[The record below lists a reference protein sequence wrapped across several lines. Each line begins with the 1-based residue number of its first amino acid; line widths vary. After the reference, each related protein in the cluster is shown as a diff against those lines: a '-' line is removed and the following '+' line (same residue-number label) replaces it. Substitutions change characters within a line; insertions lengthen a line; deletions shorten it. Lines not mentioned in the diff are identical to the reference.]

1 MPNVTWPKPIEQNSM
16 LFVQLRRHLSLLIRL
31 VGVLLAIAV
40 GAGVFLWYFGL
51 PLEAGYAATK
61 APVLRE
67 RPIPIRDSS
76 VTQSPGRKLAFC
88 GCEYAIPWSDL
99 DETKTKVGVNSTV
112 LYFDSGLVTL
122 LKCQPP
128 REFVEGVLSS
138 IKVSPENFRRA
149 FGDSVLQSDYA
160 LTSLM
165 LGTTPDEINFRT
177 PHRYQASKMAMLVL
191 KAMATPRADS
201 GMFSIHTEQF
211 DGFQYQDPQRMPD
224 WVLLDLFASDRG
236 LEFQFFLN
244 YHGASPH
251 VSQAD
256 INRVVR
262 TVHKISP
269 YSPLKN
275 TSLKQSH

>member
-1 MPNVTWPKPIEQNSM
+1 MF
-16 LFVQLRRHLSLLIRL
+16 FVQLRGQGSFLVRL

-40 GAGVFLWYFGL
+40 SAGAFLWYFGL
-51 PLEAGYAATK
+51 PLEARYAATK

-67 RPIPIRDSS
+67 TPIPIRDSS

-88 GCEYAIPWSDL
+88 GCEYDIPWSDL
-99 DETKTKVGVNSTV
+99 DETKTKVGANSTI

-122 LKCQPP
+122 LKCLPP
-128 REFVEGVLSS
+128 REFVESVLSS
-138 IKVSPENFRRA
+138 FQVSPENFRRA

-160 LTSLM
+160 LTNLM
-165 LGTTPDEINFRT
+165 LGTKPDEITFRT

-191 KAMATPRADS
+191 KATTTPRADS
-201 GMFSIHTEQF
+201 GMFSIHTEEF
-211 DGFQYQDPQRMPD
+211 DGFQYQDPQGMPD
-224 WVLLDLFASDRG
+224 WVLLDLFAPDRG

-256 INRVVR
+256 INRVVQ
-262 TVHKISP
+262 TVHKIGP
-269 YSPLKN
+269 YPSLKN
-275 TSLKQSH
+275 TSLKQPH